1 MLEISC
7 FFDAHFHFS
16 ECMKFEKPSDSLAEF
31 EKYYGC
37 SCVHS
42 AEEWENQKNAL
53 DSTEKSGSCGAFVD
67 CGSSGDFPP
76 SSAEKIHILKSFG
89 LHPQNPAVENA
100 EFLENLLRNN
110 ELDAVGEAGFDFF
123 AEEFRKNFER
133 QNEAWH
139 IQLELAEKYQ
149 KPLVVHCR
157 KAMQNIFKEIDA
169 LKNIPAVLFHSFPGP
184 VEEASS
190 VLRRLPDAYFSYGKQ
205 ILNGNKKVLSCVKNL
220 PLKNILLETDSP
232 FQCLKNER
240 FTSCAEIKRVYQAA
254 FEVRR
259 ELMPE
264 IIKNNFFT
272 LFGL

>member
-16 ECMKFEKPSDSLAEF
+16 ECMRFEKPSDSLAVF

-37 SCVHS
+37 SCAHS

-53 DSTEKSGSCGAFVD
+53 D
-67 CGSSGDFPP
+67 
-76 SSAEKIHILKSFG
+76 SAEKIHILKSFG

-123 AEEFRKNFER
+123 TEEFRKNFER
-133 QNEAWH
+133 QDEAWH

-220 PLKNILLETDSP
+220 PLKNILLETDAP

-254 FEVRR
+254 FEVRG
-259 ELMPE
+259 ELTPE